1 MNYCSNCGRKPESTH
16 VTQMNECPFCTY
28 VDWNN
33 WVNVSCVVV
42 AYNHNNEF
50 LMIKLKGKE
59 EDKLTFP
66 GGYRDLGETLEE
78 AAKREFFEETGM
90 AITQLALY
98 KTYTKDEQRLIWV
111 VYKTKITDVKFVD
124 NDEVKELLT
133 ISEPQHVDSTTFRGE
148 LTEKLFYDLIQES

>member
-1 MNYCSNCGRKPESTH
+1 
-16 VTQMNECPFCTY
+16 
-28 VDWNN
+28 
-33 WVNVSCVVV
+33 
-42 AYNHNNEF
+42 
-50 LMIKLKGKE
+50 MIKLKGKE
-59 EDKLTFP
+59 EGKLTFP

-111 VYKTKITDVKFVD
+111 VYKTKITDVKFLE

-133 ISEPQHVDSTTFRGE
+133 ISEPQQVDSTSFRGE
-148 LTEKLFYDLIQES
+148 LTEKLFYDLIQEN